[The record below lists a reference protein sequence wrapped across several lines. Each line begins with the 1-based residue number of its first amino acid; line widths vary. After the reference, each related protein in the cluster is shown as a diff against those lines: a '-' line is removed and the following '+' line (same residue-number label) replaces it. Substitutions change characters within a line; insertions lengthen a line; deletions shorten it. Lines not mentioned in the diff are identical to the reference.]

1 MTSNILTPGPLEA
14 LHALWGW
21 DGSWPK
27 LDSIAAAPDDSPMQ
41 RLSGVELA
49 TIRLNADLASERL
62 PHRGVVF
69 DAAMRIAVWAE
80 RGQLPY
86 LSGWSAAKT
95 LQSLYYPLSWN
106 ARVPIRGLDL
116 LVAVDC
122 SSDLHG
128 VSITLDAEP
137 TDGLHH
143 RPMRLRNRWVELG
156 NIK

>member
-1 MTSNILTPGPLEA
+1 
-14 LHALWGW
+14 
-21 DGSWPK
+21 
-27 LDSIAAAPDDSPMQ
+27 
-41 RLSGVELA
+41 VELA
-49 TIRLNADLASERL
+49 TIRLSADLVSERL

-69 DAAMRIAVWAE
+69 DAATRIGVWAD

-86 LSGWSAAKT
+86 LSGWSIAKT
-95 LQSLYYPLSWN
+95 LQSLYYPRSWN
-106 ARVPIRGLDL
+106 AKVPIRGLDL

-128 VSITLDAEP
+128 VSIMLDAEP

-156 NIK
+156 NVENKD

>member
-1 MTSNILTPGPLEA
+1 MTSNILAPGSLEA

-21 DGSWPK
+21 DRSWPS
-27 LDSIAAAPDDSPMQ
+27 LDSSSAAPADSPMQ
-41 RLSGVELA
+41 RLSRVELA

-69 DAAMRIAVWAE
+69 DAAMRIAVWAD

-86 LSGWSAAKT
+86 LSGWSVAKT
-95 LQSLYYPLSWN
+95 LQSLYFPRSAN
-106 ARVPIRGLDL
+106 SKVPIRGLDL

-156 NIK
+156 